1 MQAMANTEVILQL
14 VNLFLPGYINLKP
27 SRSALHPVPVH
38 SANEE
43 CFMQRTLLYDSHV
56 ALGGRMVSFA
66 GWELPVQY
74 PTGPLVEHSAV
85 RTAAGVFDIDHMGQF
100 SLTGPDADAFLQF
113 VQVYDISQMQV
124 WDSHYSLLCYEDI
137 FLYRLPDGW
146 MIAVNADNRAKDL
159 AWLQSHSHGYQ
170 IELTDISDE
179 TYMLAVQGPN
189 AETILQRLT
198 DTNLGTIPART
209 GLRATVGGVEMLLG
223 RTGYTGEDGFELYL
237 PAESAVAFWNDLLAG
252 GKDDGLLPCGLA
264 ARDSLRF
271 EACMPLYGHEID
283 AETNPFEARQGWTV
297 SLEKPDFLGRNAL
310 LKAKLE
316 ENRKILVGFE
326 MIDRA
331 VARDH
336 YEIAVDGQV
345 VGHVTTGMKSP
356 TLDKFVG
363 LGYVPPAYQKLG
375 TEIDILIRGAAKKA
389 KVVRRP
395 FYKPR
400 YKE

>member
-1 MQAMANTEVILQL
+1 
-14 VNLFLPGYINLKP
+14 
-27 SRSALHPVPVH
+27 
-38 SANEE
+38 
-43 CFMQRTLLYDSHV
+43 MQRTLLYESHV
-56 ALGGRMVSFA
+56 ELGGRMVPFA

-74 PTGPLVEHSAV
+74 PSGPLAEHNAV
-85 RTAAGVFDIDHMGQF
+85 RNAAGVFDIDHMGQF
-100 SLTGPDADAFLQF
+100 SLSGADADAFLQY
-113 VQVYDISQMQV
+113 VQVYDINEMQV
-124 WDSHYSLLCYEDI
+124 WDAHYSLLCYEDGTIIDDI
-137 FLYRLPDGW
+137 FLYRLPEGW
-146 MIAVNADNRAKDL
+146 MIAVNAGNRTKDL
-159 AWLQSHSHGYQ
+159 AWLRSYSHGYQ
-170 IELTDISDE
+170 IDLTDISDE
-179 TYMLAVQGPN
+179 TYMLAVQGPK
-189 AETILQRLT
+189 AATILQRMT
-198 DTNLGTIPART
+198 DTDLEAVAART

-237 PAESAVAFWNDLLAG
+237 PAQAVVHFWNDLLAA
-252 GKDDGLLPCGLA
+252 GKEEGLLPCGLA

-283 AETNPFEARQGWTV
+283 AETNPYEARQGWTV
-297 SLEKPDFLGRNAL
+297 SLEKPDFLGRSAL

-336 YEIAVDGQV
+336 YEISVDGQV
-345 VGHVTTGMKSP
+345 IGHVSTGMKSP

-363 LGYVPPAYQKLG
+363 LGYVPPAYQKIG
-375 TEIDILIRGAAKKA
+375 TEIDILVRGAAKKA

-395 FYKPR
+395 FYKPK

>member
-1 MQAMANTEVILQL
+1 
-14 VNLFLPGYINLKP
+14 
-27 SRSALHPVPVH
+27 
-38 SANEE
+38 
-43 CFMQRTLLYDSHV
+43 MQRTRLYDSHV
-56 ALGGRMVSFA
+56 ALGGRMVPFA

-74 PTGPLVEHSAV
+74 PTGPLVEHNAV

-100 SLTGPDADAFLQF
+100 SLTGLDADAFLQF

-124 WDSHYSLLCYEDI
+124 WDAHYSLLCYEEGTIIDDI
-137 FLYRLPDGW
+137 FLYRLPEGW

-159 AWLQSHSHGYQ
+159 AWLQSHAHDYRIQ
-170 IELTDISDE
+170 LTDISDE
-179 TYMLAVQGPN
+179 TYMLAVQGPKA
-189 AETILQRLT
+189 AEVLQRMT
-198 DTNLGTIPART
+198 DTDLENIAART

-237 PAESAVAFWNDLLAG
+237 PAESAVSFWNDLLAAG
-252 GKDDGLLPCGLA
+252 AADGLLPCGLA

-297 SLEKPDFLGRNAL
+297 SLEKPDFLGRAAL
-310 LKAKLE
+310 LQAKAE

-326 MIDRA
+326 MIERA
-331 VARDH
+331 VPRDH
-336 YEIAVDGQV
+336 YEIAVGGQV
-345 VGHVTTGMKSP
+345 VGYVTTGMKSP

-389 KVVRRP
+389 KIVRRP

>member
-1 MQAMANTEVILQL
+1 
-14 VNLFLPGYINLKP
+14 
-27 SRSALHPVPVH
+27 
-38 SANEE
+38 
-43 CFMQRTLLYDSHV
+43 MQRTRLYDSHV
-56 ALGGRMVSFA
+56 ALGGRMVPFA

-74 PTGPLVEHSAV
+74 PTGPLVEHNAV

-100 SLTGPDADAFLQF
+100 SLTGLDADAFLQF

-124 WDSHYSLLCYEDI
+124 WDAHYSLLCYEEGTIIDDI
-137 FLYRLPDGW
+137 FLYRLPEGW

-159 AWLQSHSHGYQ
+159 AWLQSHATGYRIQ
-170 IELTDISDE
+170 LTDISDE
-179 TYMLAVQGPN
+179 TYMLAVQGPKA
-189 AETILQRLT
+189 AEVLQRMT
-198 DTNLGTIPART
+198 DTDLENIAART

-237 PAESAVAFWNDLLAG
+237 PAESAVSFWNDLLAAG
-252 GKDDGLLPCGLA
+252 AADGLLPCGLA

-297 SLEKPDFLGRNAL
+297 SLEKPDFLGRAAL
-310 LKAKLE
+310 LQAKAE

-326 MIDRA
+326 MIERA
-331 VARDH
+331 VPRDH
-336 YEIAVDGQV
+336 YEIAVGGQV
-345 VGHVTTGMKSP
+345 VGYVTTGMKSP

-389 KVVRRP
+389 KIVRRP

>member
-1 MQAMANTEVILQL
+1 
-14 VNLFLPGYINLKP
+14 
-27 SRSALHPVPVH
+27 
-38 SANEE
+38 
-43 CFMQRTLLYDSHV
+43 MQRTLLYESHV
-56 ALGGRMVSFA
+56 ELGGRMVHFA

-74 PTGPLVEHSAV
+74 PTGPLLEHNAV
-85 RTAAGVFDIDHMGQF
+85 RMAAGVFDIDHMGQF
-100 SLTGPDADAFLQF
+100 SLTGPDADFFLQY
-113 VQVYDISQMQV
+113 VQVYDIGQMQV
-124 WDSHYSLLCYEDI
+124 WDAHYSLLCYEDGTIVDDI
-137 FLYRLPDGW
+137 FLYRLPEGW
-146 MIAVNADNRAKDL
+146 MIVVNAGNRAKDL
-159 AWLQSHSHGYQ
+159 AWLRSHSHGFQ
-170 IELTDISDE
+170 IDLTDISDE
-179 TYMLAVQGPN
+179 TYMLAVQGPQ
-189 AETILQRLT
+189 AAAILQGMT
-198 DTNLGTIPART
+198 GTNLEGVAART
-209 GLRATVGGVEMLLG
+209 GLRATVGAVEMLLG

-237 PAESAVAFWNDLLAG
+237 PAQNAVRFWNDLLAAG
-252 GKDDGLLPCGLA
+252 QEDGLLPCGLA

-297 SLEKPDFLGRNAL
+297 SLEKPDFLGRSAL

-316 ENRKILVGFE
+316 DNRKILVGFE

-331 VARDH
+331 VPRDH

-363 LGYVPPAYQKLG
+363 LGYVPSAYQKIG
-375 TEIDILIRGAAKKA
+375 SEIDILVRGTAKKA
-389 KVVRRP
+389 AVVRRP

>member
-1 MQAMANTEVILQL
+1 
-14 VNLFLPGYINLKP
+14 
-27 SRSALHPVPVH
+27 
-38 SANEE
+38 
-43 CFMQRTLLYDSHV
+43 MQRTLLYESHV
-56 ALGGRMVSFA
+56 ELGGRMVPFA

-74 PTGPLVEHSAV
+74 PTGPLVEHNAV

-100 SLTGPDADAFLQF
+100 SLTGPDADAFLQY
-113 VQVYDISQMQV
+113 VQVYDIAQIQV
-124 WDSHYSLLCYEDI
+124 WDAHYSLLCYEDGTIIDDI
-137 FLYRLPDGW
+137 FLYRLPVGW
-146 MIAVNADNRAKDL
+146 MIAVNAGNRAKDL
-159 AWLQSHSHGYQ
+159 AWLRSHSHGFR

-179 TYMLAVQGPN
+179 TYMLAVQGPKS
-189 AETILQRLT
+189 AGILQRMT
-198 DTNLGTIPART
+198 DADLDAVPART

-237 PAESAVAFWNDLLAG
+237 PAESAVAFWNDLLAA
-252 GKDDGLLPCGLA
+252 GKRDGLLPCGLA

-283 AETNPFEARQGWTV
+283 AETNPYEARQGWAV

-316 ENRKILVGFE
+316 DNRKILVGFE

-345 VGHVTTGMKSP
+345 IGHVTTGMKSP

-363 LGYVPPAYQKLG
+363 LGYVSPAYQKLG

>member
-1 MQAMANTEVILQL
+1 
-14 VNLFLPGYINLKP
+14 
-27 SRSALHPVPVH
+27 
-38 SANEE
+38 
-43 CFMQRTLLYDSHV
+43 MQRTLLYEQHV
-56 ALGGRMVSFA
+56 ALGGRMVPFS

-74 PTGPLVEHSAV
+74 PTGPLTEHNAV

-100 SLTGPDADAFLQF
+100 SLTGPDAHAFLQY
-113 VQVYDISQMQV
+113 VQVYDISQMQP
-124 WDSHYSLLCYEDI
+124 WDAHYSLLCYEDGTLIDDI
-137 FLYRLPDGW
+137 FLYRLPSGW

-159 AWLQSHSHGYQ
+159 AWLQAHSHGFQ

-179 TYMLAVQGPN
+179 TYMLAVQGPK
-189 AETILQRLT
+189 AAAILQRMT
-198 DTNLGTIPART
+198 DTNLDAVAART
-209 GLRATVGGVEMLLG
+209 GLRAAVGGVEMLLG

-237 PAESAVAFWNDLLAG
+237 PADAALTFWKDLLAA

-271 EACMPLYGHEID
+271 EVCMPLYGHEID
-283 AETNPFEARQGWTV
+283 ATINPYEARQGWTV
-297 SLEKPDFLGRNAL
+297 SLDKPDFLGRAAL

-316 ENRKILVGFE
+316 ANQKILVGFE

-356 TLDKFVG
+356 TLDKFLG

-375 TEIDILIRGAAKKA
+375 TEIDILVRGTPKRA

>member
-1 MQAMANTEVILQL
+1 
-14 VNLFLPGYINLKP
+14 
-27 SRSALHPVPVH
+27 
-38 SANEE
+38 
-43 CFMQRTLLYDSHV
+43 MQRTRLYDSHV
-56 ALGGRMVSFA
+56 ALGGRMVPFA

-74 PTGPLVEHSAV
+74 PTGPLVEHNAV

-100 SLTGPDADAFLQF
+100 SLTGLDADAFLQF

-124 WDSHYSLLCYEDI
+124 WDAHYSLLCYEEGAIIDDI
-137 FLYRLPDGW
+137 FLYRLPEGW

-159 AWLQSHSHGYQ
+159 AWLQSHATGYRIQ
-170 IELTDISDE
+170 LTDISDE
-179 TYMLAVQGPN
+179 TYMLAVQGPKA
-189 AETILQRLT
+189 AEVLQRMT
-198 DTNLGTIPART
+198 DTDLENIAART

-237 PAESAVAFWNDLLAG
+237 PAESAVSFWNDLLAAG
-252 GKDDGLLPCGLA
+252 AADGLLPCGLA

-297 SLEKPDFLGRNAL
+297 SLEKPDFLGRAAL
-310 LKAKLE
+310 LQAKAE

-326 MIDRA
+326 MIERA
-331 VARDH
+331 VPRDH
-336 YEIAVDGQV
+336 YEIAVGGQV
-345 VGHVTTGMKSP
+345 VGYVTTGMKSP

-389 KVVRRP
+389 KIVRRP

>member
-1 MQAMANTEVILQL
+1 M
-14 VNLFLPGYINLKP
+14 
-27 SRSALHPVPVH
+27 VP
-38 SANEE
+38 
-43 CFMQRTLLYDSHV
+43 
-56 ALGGRMVSFA
+56 FA

-74 PTGPLVEHSAV
+74 PSGPLAEHNAV

-100 SLTGPDADAFLQF
+100 SLSGADADAFLQY
-113 VQVYDISQMQV
+113 VQVYDIGQMQV
-124 WDSHYSLLCYEDI
+124 WEAHYSLLCYEDGTIIDDI
-137 FLYRLPDGW
+137 FLYRLPDSW
-146 MIAVNADNRAKDL
+146 MIAVNAGNRAKDL
-159 AWLQSHSHGYQ
+159 AWLRSHSYGYQ
-170 IELTDISDE
+170 IDLTDISDE
-179 TYMLAVQGPN
+179 TYMLAVQGPK
-189 AETILQRLT
+189 AATILQRMT
-198 DTNLGTIPART
+198 DTDLETVAART

-237 PAESAVAFWNDLLAG
+237 PAQAVVDFWNDLLAA
-252 GKDDGLLPCGLA
+252 GKAEGLLPCGLA

-297 SLEKPDFLGRNAL
+297 SLDKPDFLGRSAL

-336 YEIAVDGQV
+336 YAIAVDGQII
-345 VGHVTTGMKSP
+345 GHVTTGMKSP

-363 LGYVPPAYQKLG
+363 LGYVPPAYQKIG

-389 KVVRRP
+389 KVMRRP

>member
-1 MQAMANTEVILQL
+1 
-14 VNLFLPGYINLKP
+14 
-27 SRSALHPVPVH
+27 
-38 SANEE
+38 
-43 CFMQRTLLYDSHV
+43 MQRTALYESHV
-56 ALGGRMVSFA
+56 ELGGRMVPFA

-74 PTGPLVEHSAV
+74 PTGPLVEHKAV

-100 SLTGPDADAFLQF
+100 SLTGPDADHFLQY

-124 WDSHYSLLCYEDI
+124 WDAHYSLLCYEDGTLIDDI
-137 FLYRLPDGW
+137 FLYRLPEGW
-146 MIAVNADNRAKDL
+146 MIAVNAGNRAKDW

-179 TYMLAVQGPN
+179 TYMLAVQGPK
-189 AETILQRLT
+189 AAAILQRMT
-198 DTNLGTIPART
+198 DTNLEEVAART

-237 PAESAVAFWNDLLAG
+237 PTAAVVNFWNDLLAA
-252 GKDDGLLPCGLA
+252 GKDDGLIPCGLA

-271 EACMPLYGHEID
+271 EACMPLYDHEID
-283 AETNPFEARQGWTV
+283 AETNPYEARQGWTV

-316 ENRKILVGFE
+316 DNHKILVGFE

-363 LGYVPPAYQKLG
+363 LGYVPPTHQKLG
-375 TEIDILIRGAAKKA
+375 TEIDILIRGTAKRA

>member
-1 MQAMANTEVILQL
+1 
-14 VNLFLPGYINLKP
+14 
-27 SRSALHPVPVH
+27 
-38 SANEE
+38 
-43 CFMQRTLLYDSHV
+43 MQRTRLYESHV
-56 ALGGRMVSFA
+56 ALGGRMVPFA

-74 PTGPLVEHSAV
+74 PTGPLVEHNAV

-113 VQVYDISQMQV
+113 VQVYDSSQMQV
-124 WDSHYSLLCYEDI
+124 WDAHYSLLCYEDGTIIDDI
-137 FLYRLPDGW
+137 FLYRLPEGW

-159 AWLQSHSHGYQ
+159 AWLQSHAHGYR
-170 IELTDISDE
+170 IELTDISDQ
-179 TYMLAVQGPN
+179 TYMLAVQGPK
-189 AETILQRLT
+189 AAAILQRMTGT
-198 DTNLGTIPART
+198 DLGVVPART

-223 RTGYTGEDGFELYL
+223 RTGYTGEDGFELYI
-237 PAESAVAFWNDLLAG
+237 PAESAVIFWNDLLAA

-283 AETNPFEARQGWTV
+283 AKTNPYEARQGWTV
-297 SLEKPDFLGRNAL
+297 SLDKPDFLGRNAL

-316 ENRKILVGFE
+316 DNRKILVGFE

-356 TLDKFVG
+356 ALDKFVG
-363 LGYVPPAYQKLG
+363 LGYVPPAYQKFG